1 MAVEIGALKRLSH
14 RHLVKIKGTYT
25 DPSCFAFLMEPVA
38 PFNLYQWLVRLGPD
52 QLPTL
57 RNFFGCLANAV
68 VYLHKE
74 KVYRMDINLDNILVG
89 SSQQVFL
96 ADFGAAHGWSQK
108 DGSTTWAAIPRTV
121 KYMPPELAL
130 DANAPK
136 RYSIDIWSLRVVF
149 LEMVTV
155 LRGAKLGGLADFLA
169 FAGNKSKYVYS
180 NPVATNQWL
189 ERLRAREA
197 PEYETHH

>member
-1 MAVEIGALKRLSH
+1 
-14 RHLVKIKGTYT
+14 
-25 DPSCFAFLMEPVA
+25 MEPVA

-169 FAGNKSKYVYS
+169 FAGNKSKHVYS